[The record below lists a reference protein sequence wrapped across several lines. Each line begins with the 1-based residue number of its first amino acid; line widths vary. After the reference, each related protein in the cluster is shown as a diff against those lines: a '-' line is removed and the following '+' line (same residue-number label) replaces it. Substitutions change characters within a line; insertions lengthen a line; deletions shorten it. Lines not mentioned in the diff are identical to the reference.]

1 MWKTMPSH
9 FQLSLFGKAP
19 ESGLASLRFPQVAD
33 AAPSACAT
41 SERRSETWQQNS
53 TPQLPAPLAKF
64 LWAAGG
70 AVSLILV
77 CWLMKRL
84 MMK

>member
-1 MWKTMPSH
+1 MLKMMPSR
-9 FQLSLFGKAP
+9 FLPSLFGEAP
-19 ESGLASLRFPQVAD
+19 ESGLAPLRLPQVAD

-41 SERRSETWQQNS
+41 SEKRSETWQWNS
-53 TPQLPAPLAKF
+53 TPQLPAPLAQF

-70 AVSLILV
+70 AVSLTLV